1 MKKIIICA
9 VAFIAVLTA
18 NASLA
23 TVTNRSSS
31 PTKVETNDKNRTWV
45 EDVKGW
51 NSANGK
57 EATVR
62 IYKTTDYKGELVYE
76 ATTKAENGYE
86 SNPFYVYITTN
97 PKYKEHYRYWVKT
110 GMVGCYFF
118 NSNKI
123 SRSYNKTK
131 SL

>member
-1 MKKIIICA
+1 MKKIIICT

-51 NSANGK
+51 KCEGFFYKYASDMN
-57 EATVR
+57 
-62 IYKTTDYKGELVYE
+62 KTTRNRRAQL
-76 ATTKAENGYE
+76 
-86 SNPFYVYITTN
+86 
-97 PKYKEHYRYWVKT
+97 
-110 GMVGCYFF
+110 
-118 NSNKI
+118 
-123 SRSYNKTK
+123 SRR
-131 SL
+131 